1 MEMGIWA
8 AVAVAFAVLAKVLW
22 DIYQSQQSSD
32 LERVEPELSE
42 TSMTNGIPVVPRAQR
57 PAIALRLDE
66 G

>member
-32 LERVEPELSE
+32 LERVEPELS
-42 TSMTNGIPVVPRAQR
+42 
-57 PAIALRLDE
+57 
-66 G
+66 